1 VELVLSQ
8 LLIGIPLAAEEAA
21 SEEGGSFL
29 VTPGLGLMIWTLA
42 VFGFTLWVLSK
53 FAFPLIAEALD
64 KRAKVINESID
75 SAERQR
81 DEADKL
87 LADYRQRLTEARE
100 QADEILAR
108 ARKAA
113 ESTKL
118 EAAAEGQSKRED
130 LVEAARKDIEA
141 ETRRALDDIRK
152 EVADLTILATEQV
165 TRRSLDDQAHKELVE
180 EALREVDFSSLA
192 GDRNG
197 G

>member
-1 VELVLSQ
+1 MELVLSQ
-8 LLIGIPLAAEEAA
+8 LLTGIPLAAEEAA

-100 QADEILAR
+100 QADTNTEG
-108 ARKAA
+108 
-113 ESTKL
+113 
-118 EAAAEGQSKRED
+118 EATNWCDSPFICIKKFAFVSNG
-130 LVEAARKDIEA
+130 
-141 ETRRALDDIRK
+141 
-152 EVADLTILATEQV
+152 
-165 TRRSLDDQAHKELVE
+165 
-180 EALREVDFSSLA
+180 LR
-192 GDRNG
+192 
-197 G
+197 

>member
-1 VELVLSQ
+1 
-8 LLIGIPLAAEEAA
+8 
-21 SEEGGSFL
+21 
-29 VTPGLGLMIWTLA
+29 MIWTLA

-53 FAFPLIAEALD
+53 FAFPLIGEALD
-64 KRAKVINESID
+64 KRAKVINESIE

-81 DEADKL
+81 DEAGKL
-87 LADYRQRLTEARE
+87 MADYRQRLTEARE
-100 QADEILAR
+100 QADEIVAR

-113 ESTKL
+113 ETTKL

-165 TRRSLDDQAHKELVE
+165 TRRSLDDAAHKELVE
-180 EALREVDFSSLA
+180 EALREADFSILA

-197 G
+197 